1 MKKAL
6 VFVLIL
12 VIAIVFTACGK
23 RGPEY
28 TKYADVSLTTGTTTT
43 TETELDTATE
53 TESETEETSSSTTTT
68 TRRYTGGTS

>member
-6 VFVLIL
+6 IFVLIL

-28 TKYADVSLTTGTTTT
+28 TKYADVTLTTETTTTTT
-43 TETELDTATE
+43 TETE
-53 TESETEETSSSTTTT
+53 TESETES
-68 TRRYTGGTS
+68 